1 MSRQTPRPPPK
12 FVATLLSPI
21 LWRMEAPD
29 RFDMYSVGI
38 TLLQMA
44 FPALRSDN
52 GVIAFNK
59 RLKEC
64 GWDLNKWRNGEAMGK

>member
-1 MSRQTPRPPPK
+1 
-12 FVATLLSPI
+12 
-21 LWRMEAPD
+21 
-29 RFDMYSVGI
+29 MYSVGI